1 MQTRS
6 IHRLSALLA
15 FSTLLLLVVSGFM
28 VSASTGLPVPGW
40 AEGGQVLHRV
50 LAGVV
55 ALLSILVL
63 AACWRARRWS
73 WLKRLSVPVV
83 LIVAAQAG
91 IGMSLARK
99 GVMPSVSVLQAM
111 LTHALLTLAAIL
123 FFVSSRSFA
132 QEVEQVED
140 ELQPS
145 LRSIAWWPSVFVVAQ
160 ILLGSAYRHG
170 IMGVIPHLSLAFLT
184 AGALAFLAILVAATY
199 PTHRPL
205 KRVAFTV
212 VWFTLAQIVLGLI
225 ALFYRVQAASPD
237 AANAPASW
245 LVLFTVGHVVLGSFT
260 LAATVWMAIEIRKY
274 VRPEAPLAA
283 RDRQQAGPA
292 STLET
297 ELN

>member
-1 MQTRS
+1 MQLRF

-15 FSTLLLLVVSGFM
+15 LSTLLLLIVSGFM
-28 VSASTGLPVPGW
+28 VSASTGLPVPAW
-40 AEGGQVLHRV
+40 AEGGQILHRV
-50 LAGVV
+50 LAGAV
-55 ALLSILVL
+55 AVFSLLAL
-63 AACWRARRWS
+63 AACWRAKRWA
-73 WLKRLSVPVV
+73 WLTRLSIPVV
-83 LIVAAQAG
+83 LIVFAQAG

-99 GVMPSVSVLQAM
+99 GVMPSVSVMQAM

-123 FFVSSRSFA
+123 FFVSSRSFS

-145 LRSIAWWPSVFVVAQ
+145 LRSIAWWPAVFVVAQ

-184 AGALAFLAILVAATY
+184 AGALAFLAILVATTY

-205 KRVAFTV
+205 KKVAFTV

-225 ALFYRVQAASPD
+225 ALFYRVQVASPD

-245 LVLFTVGHVVLGSFT
+245 WVLFTVSHVVLGSFT
-260 LAATVWMAIEIRKY
+260 LAATVWMAVEIRKY
-274 VRPEAPLAA
+274 VRPGAPAVAGGRQKSESTANLEA
-283 RDRQQAGPA
+283 G
-292 STLET
+292 
-297 ELN
+297 LN